1 MVDQKISQ
9 LTEKQTLVG
18 NDVITILDSEDNNT
32 NKKAKVSAVNTLVS
46 TYEGTAPINITGK
59 VVSIATADATTTGA
73 LSSTNWSAFNN
84 KQDAIT
90 ATSPLD
96 LTSNTLTIATAG
108 TNTTGAL
115 TSTDWNTFNGK
126 ASAQAVI
133 ADTENTTATIELASN
148 TLYTFSEP
156 LTALTISS
164 LASGTYENEIQFI
177 AGEEFTLT
185 AEALAGKWLGVDEP
199 TFTEGETYI
208 IKIKNGYA
216 ISYKVGA

>member
-46 TYEGTAPINITGK
+46 TYTGTAPINITGK

-73 LSSTNWSAFNN
+73 LSSTDWS
-84 KQDAIT
+84 
-90 ATSPLD
+90 
-96 LTSNTLTIATAG
+96 
-108 TNTTGAL
+108 
-115 TSTDWNTFNGK
+115 TFNAK
-126 ASAQAVI
+126 AGAQQVI
-133 ADTENTTATIELASN
+133 ADTENTTATLELASN

-177 AGEEFTLT
+177 ADEEFTLT
-185 AEALAGKWLGVDEP
+185 AEALTGKWLGVDEP
-199 TFTEGETYI
+199 TFTAGETYI